1 MGNDAS
7 GFFDENGYYLARG
20 VYSPG
25 EIGRLREEFDRVV
38 HQVTESGRP
47 GEGPNATED
56 NGIISTF
63 NVQKYSAYWLTHG
76 LLHKPFL
83 DLAEQFIGPDIA

>member
-1 MGNDAS
+1 MGDDAR

-38 HQVTESGRP
+38 HQVTESGLDY
-47 GEGPNATED
+47 ATVLCRD
-56 NGIISTF
+56 HTSGFMASSSRTSPIWSWATCSGDRMF
-63 NVQKYSAYWLTHG
+63 WSPLKVAPSG
-76 LLHKPFL
+76 M
-83 DLAEQFIGPDIA
+83 